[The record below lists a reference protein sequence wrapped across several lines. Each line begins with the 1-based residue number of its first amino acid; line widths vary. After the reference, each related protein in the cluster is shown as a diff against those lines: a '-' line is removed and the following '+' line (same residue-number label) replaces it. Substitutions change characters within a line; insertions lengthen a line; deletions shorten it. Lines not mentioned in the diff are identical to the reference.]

1 MALNVILAGVGGN
14 GVVLVSRIL
23 ARAASLDGFGVR
35 LGEKHGLAQ
44 RGGTVVSHLRLCG
57 KNKCEKIGVIIPKG
71 SGDVLLGFEPLEA
84 LRCLELMKPKGC
96 AIVNSEAHL
105 SVSDLIGLTTYP
117 KADEVFGLLDGAL
130 SLKKIDAGS
139 IAEKA
144 GHSSA
149 MNMVMLGALC
159 ASGVLPIK
167 RETLET
173 AISGNVPKL
182 TESLNLAAFHAGCA
196 LSPL

>member
-1 MALNVILAGVGGN
+1 MVLNVILAGVGGN
-14 GVVLVSRIL
+14 GVVLISRIL

-57 KNKCEKIGVIIPKG
+57 RSEKFGVIIPNG

-84 LRCLELMKPKGC
+84 LRVLELMKPKGC
-96 AIVNSEAHL
+96 AIVNSEPFM
-105 SVSDLIGLTTYP
+105 SVSDIIGLTTYP
-117 KADEVFGLLDGAL
+117 KLDDVFGILGGAL
-130 SLKKIDAGS
+130 SLKKIDACS

-144 GHSSA
+144 GHRAA

-167 RETLET
+167 KETLEK
-173 AISGNVPKL
+173 AISGNVPKG
-182 TESLNLAAFHAGCA
+182 TESLNGAAFRAGCEN
-196 LSPL
+196 LKSL